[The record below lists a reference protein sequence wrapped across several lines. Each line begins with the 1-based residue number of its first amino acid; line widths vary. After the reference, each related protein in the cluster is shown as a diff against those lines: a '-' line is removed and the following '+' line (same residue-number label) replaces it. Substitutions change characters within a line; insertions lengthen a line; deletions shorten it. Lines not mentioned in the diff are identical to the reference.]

1 MLIDQIERGEQ
12 GAVSKA
18 TPLEIIANRKQ
29 RKEFTIFQLQKYF
42 QKNFKEYISII
53 FVIMFFFLFYILNT
67 LKIFLV
73 ATNSK
78 YLICSFL

>member
-12 GAVSKA
+12 EAVSKA
-18 TPLEIIANRKQ
+18 PLEIIANRKQ

-53 FVIMFFFLFYILNT
+53 FIIMFFFSILH
-67 LKIFLV
+67 IFFCKLWE
-73 ATNSK
+73 
-78 YLICSFL
+78 IH

>member
-18 TPLEIIANRKQ
+18 PLEIIANRKQ

-42 QKNFKEYISII
+42 QKNFKE
-53 FVIMFFFLFYILNT
+53 
-67 LKIFLV
+67 
-73 ATNSK
+73 
-78 YLICSFL
+78 